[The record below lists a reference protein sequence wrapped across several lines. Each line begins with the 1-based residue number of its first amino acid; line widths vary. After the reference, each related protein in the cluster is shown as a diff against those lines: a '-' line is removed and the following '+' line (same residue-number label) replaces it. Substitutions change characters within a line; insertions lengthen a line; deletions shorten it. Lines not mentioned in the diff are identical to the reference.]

1 MSAKTA
7 QLIPLMGALHL
18 HYPQYNAVTVRDLL
32 IANPP
37 EALALTPLSDA
48 VFSTPAWQDTPEV
61 ALPLTVVPWAQRR
74 RLSIYPIFEASPDE
88 EAYQQFM
95 RFAEQYP
102 QLRSKVA
109 SVNAHLRPL
118 QPLLNEPLTLTRIL
132 SEVIPLLRSYQLKRE
147 TELEEGPG
155 TDWWRSRMTR
165 MAERI
170 AALPHDKVTVLASAE
185 HIPFLEDA
193 LAQQLTLQMPEP
205 VPVSE
210 ESRVRSL
217 LDFAFKTDV
226 PEPGNVIAQ
235 LREVN
240 TPEARYHE
248 ANLLLA
254 NGHIAEAL
262 ELLRQASK
270 TDFTEPYYLPGFLL
284 ARLGQLY
291 DLTDDRTNALRCY
304 RGVKALTY
312 APRAALEAAEAGL
325 SAPFQGSE
333 DTQ

>member
-1 MSAKTA
+1 MSVKTV
-7 QLIPLMGALHL
+7 QIIPLMGALHL
-18 HYPQYNAVTVRDLL
+18 HYPLYNTVTVRDML
-32 IANPP
+32 IASQP
-37 EALALTPLSDA
+37 EALVLTPLPETAFNTVD
-48 VFSTPAWQDTPEV
+48 WQDTPEV
-61 ALPLTVVPWAQRR
+61 ALPHTVVPWAQRH
-74 RLSIYPIFEASPDE
+74 RLPIYLLFEPSPDKD
-88 EAYQQFM
+88 AYPQFM
-95 RFAEQYP
+95 QFAEQYP
-102 QLRSKVA
+102 KLRSKVA

-118 QPLLNEPLTLTRIL
+118 QPLLNEPLTLPRIL
-132 SEVIPLLRSYQLKRE
+132 SEVIPLLRRYQHERE
-147 TELEEGPG
+147 TALEEGPA

-170 AALPHDKVTVLASAE
+170 AALPHDRVTVLASAE

-193 LAQQLTLQMPEP
+193 LARQLTLQMPEP

-210 ESRVRSL
+210 ASRIRSL

-254 NGHIAEAL
+254 NGHIIEAL
-262 ELLRQASK
+262 GMLREASK
-270 TDFTEPYYLPGFLL
+270 TDFAEPYYLPGFLL

-291 DLTDDRTNALRCY
+291 DLTDDRTSALRCY
-304 RGVKALTY
+304 RGVQALTY
-312 APRAALEAAEAGL
+312 APRAALEAAETGL
-325 SAPFQGSE
+325 SAPFEGSE
-333 DTQ
+333 ELQ